1 MLITHP
7 ATLSF
12 NILKVFSESAPPKYL
27 WYALYHYRIVQ
38 PPHSSSHKQILVW
51 IGQIGF
57 FPFFLQQLLVL
68 LFSRWLRIKLAF
80 VYRLNSSKFDPV
92 WLVWNRS
99 WKFIEITWTW
109 GNVKVK
115 SWGQKRVFAIKRLFR
130 WRSSEKCA
138 LKNPLPY
145 RCSENIWYGDH
156 QLLHFK
162 FVALKPLYL
171 RLPSAKFFNGWSLPL
186 RSLFSLLFV
195 LCVP

>member
-1 MLITHP
+1 MNWADWL
-7 ATLSF
+7 
-12 NILKVFSESAPPKYL
+12 FS
-27 WYALYHYRIVQ
+27 
-38 PPHSSSHKQILVW
+38 
-51 IGQIGF
+51 
-57 FPFFLQQLLVL
+57 FFLQQLLVL
-68 LFSRWLRIKLAF
+68 LFSRLDDLRIKLAF
-80 VYRLNSSKFDPV
+80 VYQLNSSKFDPV

-145 RCSENIWYGDH
+145 RCSENIWYSDHQLLHSENIWYGDH